1 MDIDSIRPI
10 LSGLI
15 GAFVAVWLTSRWEKS
30 LPKGLAGKSNEDVTH
45 QHKLTVLI
53 ANALF
58 FTGLGIGLAM
68 YKLGGYLS
76 TDMTPLLVGFGFSG
90 FMPILAL
97 VAIPL
102 VRGQRPIEALYA
114 FSVGQKSPMAVTYG
128 ILGVGAAMLPF
139 GLYRLGASGRKP
151 HGRYSLPCASRP
163 AAPRLNSGVRP
174 CFPHC
179 CCRVS
184 GNL

>member
-1 MDIDSIRPI
+1 MLHAPLRRGLTWVLGAMDIDSIRPI

-45 QHKLTVLI
+45 QHKLAVLI

-128 ILGVGAAMLPF
+128 ILGVGAATLPF
-139 GLYRLGASGRKP
+139 GLYRLGA
-151 HGRYSLPCASRP
+151 
-163 AAPRLNSGVRP
+163 
-174 CFPHC
+174 
-179 CCRVS
+179 
-184 GNL
+184 